1 MYVIKEMRL
10 NKFQHCPV
18 PSAKEL
24 YKKFGE
30 SKPLYPSKQTAESI
44 HDTVPIGTSKTKLLS
59 LAKDI
64 AEKAAEFKANPEQTK
79 PLERRDPR

>member
-1 MYVIKEMRL
+1 MYVIKKMRL
-10 NKFQHCPV
+10 NKFQPCPT

-24 YKKFGE
+24 YKQFGE

-59 LAKDI
+59 IAKDV
-64 AEKAAEFKANPEQTK
+64 AEKAAEFKAHPESTE
-79 PLERRDPR
+79 PLVRRDPR